1 MSVDR
6 QPQKYGSPQGIFSIW
21 QGMDVPTWIR
31 LLAGR
36 PPVHVRQALR
46 LALVS
51 GMSVSNSVLKLLE
64 HLAYGAELRRYE
76 LEQPPVFIVG
86 HWRSGT
92 TLLHE
97 LLSHDPRLI
106 CPNLYQILSPHHCLL
121 TEPIITPLT
130 RWMLPK
136 TRPMDNIRVAWD
148 APQEDET
155 ALCNL
160 TAMSPY
166 MMLAYQGQRPK
177 YERFFELQDLTP
189 AERERW
195 TKAFVTF
202 LKKVA
207 LRSKKN
213 AKGAPVPGQ
222 RILLKSPTHSYRIR
236 LLLDLFPQ
244 AKFIHIVRNPYDVF
258 NSSLY
263 LRERLFESNALG
275 RPRHEG
281 AEEDV
286 CVMYDHLFRVFE
298 ADRHLVPREQFHEL
312 RFEDLEL
319 DPIGEMAK
327 LYGQLGFDGFE
338 ALEAK
343 LRGQL
348 DSHRKFRK
356 NQFEMDEALKRR
368 IYARWRGTF
377 ERYDYPSGLAETS
390 PVDSSQAASSR
401 TLEQVQ

>member
-1 MSVDR
+1 MPVER
-6 QPQKYGSPQGIFSIW
+6 QRQKQKYGSSQGIFSIW
-21 QGMDVPTWIR
+21 QGMDVPTWVR

-36 PPVHVRQALR
+36 PPVHWRQTLR

-51 GMSVSNSVLKLLE
+51 GMSVSNSLLKAVEQLV
-64 HLAYGAELRRYE
+64 HGGELRRYE
-76 LEQPPVFIVG
+76 LEHAPVFIVG

-97 LLSHDPRLI
+97 LLSNDPRLI

-121 TEPIITPLT
+121 TEPVVAPLT
-130 RWMLPK
+130 RWMLPR
-136 TRPMDNIRVAWD
+136 TRPMDNIRVSWD

-160 TAMSPY
+160 TGLSPY
-166 MMLAYQGQRPK
+166 MMLAYQGQRWK
-177 YERFFELQDLTP
+177 YERFFELQELSAD
-189 AERERW
+189 ERERW
-195 TKAFVTF
+195 KSAFLTF

-207 LRSKKN
+207 LRSEKSSRQ
-213 AKGAPVPGQ
+213 PVPG
-222 RILLKSPTHSYRIR
+222 RRLLLKSPTHSYRIR
-236 LLLDLFPQ
+236 LLLELFPQ

-258 NSSLY
+258 NSSMY
-263 LRERLFESNALG
+263 LRERLFESNTLG
-275 RPRHEG
+275 RPRHED

-298 ADRHLVPREQFHEL
+298 ADRHLVPPEQFHEL
-312 RFEDLEL
+312 RFEDLEQ
-319 DPIGEMAK
+319 DPIGELAK
-327 LYGQLGFDGFE
+327 LYAQLGFDGFA
-338 ALEAK
+338 ALEDM

-356 NQFEMDEALKRR
+356 NQFDMDESLKRR

-377 ERYDYPSGLAETS
+377 ERYHYPSGLSES
-390 PVDSSQAASSR
+390 PPADATESARPRV
-401 TLEQVQ
+401 LKQV